1 MYMCSWPPSPT
12 LSTTHFATFRPPI
25 VEVVNVNEERGVGE
39 ESQHGGGDEAAGDVG
54 PGLAHKVDNHLSH
67 IRIGNCN
74 HIRLDTTII
83 IIIYKWHDQLS
94 CRHISLEIITN
105 RLVVVR
111 KAFLNQVNKE
121 KFNLLSVSL
130 SFNINYCGVHDQ
142 EFNDVFGPL
151 AKKN

>member
-1 MYMCSWPPSPT
+1 M
-12 LSTTHFATFRPPI
+12 STTHFATFRPPI
-25 VEVVNVNEERGVGE
+25 VEVVNVNEEGGVGE

-83 IIIYKWHDQLS
+83 IIIYKGHDQLS
-94 CRHISLEIITN
+94 CGHIRLELITN
-105 RLVVVR
+105 RLVVAR

-121 KFNLLSVSL
+121 KFSL
-130 SFNINYCGVHDQ
+130 NNF
-142 EFNDVFGPL
+142 F
-151 AKKN
+151 

>member
-1 MYMCSWPPSPT
+1 MSSLQCICV
-12 LSTTHFATFRPPI
+12 STTHFATFRPPI

-83 IIIYKWHDQLS
+83 IISTKD
-94 CRHISLEIITN
+94 T
-105 RLVVVR
+105 
-111 KAFLNQVNKE
+111 
-121 KFNLLSVSL
+121 
-130 SFNINYCGVHDQ
+130 IN
-142 EFNDVFGPL
+142 
-151 AKKN
+151 